1 MKQSKL
7 RCRCCTVSVF
17 AGVVDER
24 EFFEMMP
31 LYAKNLVT
39 GFGRMNGRTVGI
51 LGNNPKHAAGS
62 TPSSSSS

>member
-1 MKQSKL
+1 MGTLILEIKKKCL
-7 RCRCCTVSVF
+7 
-17 AGVVDER
+17 GVVDER

-31 LYAKNLVT
+31 LYAKNIVT

-62 TPSSSSS
+62 FLLFV